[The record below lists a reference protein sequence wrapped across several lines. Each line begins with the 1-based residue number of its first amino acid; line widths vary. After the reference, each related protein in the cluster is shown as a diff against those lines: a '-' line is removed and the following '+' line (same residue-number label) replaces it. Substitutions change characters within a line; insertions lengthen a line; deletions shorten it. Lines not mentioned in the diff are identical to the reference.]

1 MSINYFHITHSQQQI
16 IDEFCQIKNTNL
28 QNIINNYIKEFPD
41 INDKNKKANT
51 IKLMK
56 YIFNIRYP
64 IYSKI
69 KNSFEEL
76 IRKTKK
82 TNISLNTHEI
92 FEDTSV
98 NININI
104 SNYNELI
111 KSIEFL
117 EQKKQYFK
125 EYFKALENEDIL

>member
-1 MSINYFHITHSQQQI
+1 
-16 IDEFCQIKNTNL
+16 
-28 QNIINNYIKEFPD
+28 
-41 INDKNKKANT
+41 
-51 IKLMK
+51 MK